1 MGTRPPSPQIFCLD
15 NKFVSADMENA
26 EVSRRLYGSP
36 DHKRDY
42 GGAFVLAEEAFGQAP
57 LEKRPCCRIPN
68 APELAQHP

>member
-1 MGTRPPSPQIFCLD
+1 
-15 NKFVSADMENA
+15 MENA